1 MLEIQLNLM
10 NNYGSYTPQVA
21 RPQDGELI
29 TLCRILDTLALNA
42 GSEQNPVVSG
52 ALSGTTSATSSPIT
66 AYVVNTTDI
75 STLSFSSVPSTSP
88 APTSGSQITIYGSVD
103 GVKYLQTSYVPLTSG
118 STASVFA
125 ATSQTI
131 GQINTVGLEY
141 IAFAITTAIS
151 AGSVVITTV
160 GANGVSNVMLD
171 NPLPAGQNA
180 IGYLSSPSAP
190 FAGQVTT
197 TGTAAAIGSG
207 SLTTG
212 VTITNTG
219 SATVYLGASGVTTS
233 TGYALIGGTS
243 VSLVVANLSS
253 IYAIGAGTLSY
264 IGS

>member
-1 MLEIQLNLM
+1 M
-10 NNYGSYTPQVA
+10 SFYTPVFA
-21 RPQDGELI
+21 STSDSSSI
-29 TLCRILDTLALNA
+29 TLCKILDVLASNSS
-42 GSEQNPVVSG
+42 SEQTPVVSPTITG
-52 ALSGTTSATSSPIT
+52 ATTTAGVN

-171 NPLPAGQNA
+171 NPLPAGSNA
-180 IGYLSSPSAP
+180 IGYLSSPSG
-190 FAGQVTT
+190 FTAGQQAITAS
-197 TGTAAAIGSG
+197 AAALPSA

-212 VTITNTG
+212 IVLTNGSSAIVYIGGSSVT
-219 SATVYLGASGVTTS
+219 SS
-233 TGYALIGGTS
+233 TGYALAVGAS
-243 VSLVVANLSS
+243 VGLVVAQLSS
-253 IYAIGAGTLSY
+253 VYIIGTASSGNLSY

>member
-1 MLEIQLNLM
+1 M

-29 TLCRILDTLALNA
+29 TLCRILDTLALNT

-131 GQINTVGLEY
+131 GQINTVGLAY

-171 NPLPAGQNA
+171 NPLPTGSNA
-180 IGYLSSPSAP
+180 IGYLSSPSG
-190 FAGQVTT
+190 FTAGQQAITAS
-197 TGTAAAIGSG
+197 AAALPSA

-212 VTITNTG
+212 VVFTNG
-219 SATVYLGASGVTTS
+219 SSAIVYIGGSGVTSS
-233 TGYALIGGTS
+233 TGYALAVGAS
-243 VSLVVANLSS
+243 VGLVVAQLSS
-253 IYAIGAGTLSY
+253 VYIIGTASSGNLSY

>member
-1 MLEIQLNLM
+1 MPI
-10 NNYGSYTPQVA
+10 NYSYIPQVA
-21 RPQDGELI
+21 NPNQGELI
-29 TLCRILDTLALNA
+29 TLCRILDTLALNSGA
-42 GSEQNPVVSG
+42 EQNPVTSPAITGGVTT
-52 ALSGTTSATSSPIT
+52 AGTN
-66 AYVVNTTDI
+66 AYVVNCADI
-75 STLSFSSVPSTSP
+75 STLTFSSTPSTSP

-103 GVKYLQTSYVPLTSG
+103 GVKYLQTSFTALTTG
-118 STASVFA
+118 GTASVFA

-131 GQINTVGLEY
+131 GQINCVGLSY
-141 IAFAITTAIS
+141 IAFAISTAIS
-151 AGSVVITTV
+151 AGSIVITTV

-180 IGYLSSPSAP
+180 IGYISSPSAP
-190 FAGQVTT
+190 LAGQVTT

-219 SATVYLGASGVTTS
+219 SATVYLGASGVATG

>member
-1 MLEIQLNLM
+1 M
-10 NNYGSYTPQVA
+10 SFYTPVFA
-21 RPQDGELI
+21 STSDSSSI
-29 TLCRILDTLALNA
+29 TLCKILDVLASNS
-42 GSEQNPVVSG
+42 GSEQTPVVSPTITG
-52 ALSGTTSATSSPIT
+52 ATTTAGVN

-131 GQINTVGLEY
+131 GQINTVGLSY

-171 NPLPAGQNA
+171 NPLPAGSNV
-180 IGYLSSPSAP
+180 IG
-190 FAGQVTT
+190 VV
-197 TGTAAAIGSG
+197 GTQAASG
-207 SLTTG
+207 SLTMSNSSVGATSATLLTG
-212 VTITNTG
+212 G
-219 SATVYLGASGVTTS
+219 SATKTLTIQNTHASQVLYVSTTTPATS
-233 TGYALIGGTS
+233 TNGI
-243 VSLVVANLSS
+243 
-253 IYAIGAGTLSY
+253 AIGAGVGYQFPYVPSNTLY
-264 IGS
+264 CLGSGASTTYTIWYA